1 MSAVEIRPVT
11 GIAVEPWIDELA
23 QLRIRVFR
31 DYPYLY
37 DGSLEYEKNYLEQ
50 YANSVDS
57 VFVLALENNL
67 LVGAATGLPLGDAD
81 AAFQRA
87 VADHDLAADKV
98 FYFGES
104 VLLPAYRGEGV
115 GHRFFDLR
123 EYYAADFGFAATCFC
138 AVQRADN
145 DPRCPQDFRSLEPF
159 WRGRGYQPVAG
170 MTTELPWTDVGE
182 QQETHKTLQFWWR
195 QLPTDRLPA

>member
-11 GIAVEPWIDELA
+11 GVAVEPWLDDLA
-23 QLRIRVFR
+23 KLRLRVFR

-37 DGSLEYEKNYLEQ
+37 DGSLDYEKDYLEQ

-67 LVGAATGLPLGDAD
+67 VVGAATGLPLSDAD
-81 AAFQRA
+81 PAFRQAIAASNK
-87 VADHDLAADKV
+87 VIDKV

-104 VLLPAYRGEGV
+104 VLLPEYRGEGI

-123 EYYAADFGFAATCFC
+123 EYYAADFGYTDTCFC
-138 AVQRADN
+138 SVQRAAD
-145 DPRCPQDFRSLEPF
+145 DPRCPPDYRPLESF
-159 WRGRGYQPVAG
+159 WRGRGYQPEAG
-170 MTTELPWTDVGE
+170 MTASFAWTDVGD
-182 QQETHKTLQFWWR
+182 QHDSDKTLQFWWR
-195 QLPTDRLPA
+195 QLPTDRLP